1 MIVGSL
7 SARAV
12 TLQDIGGVT
21 TPASSGQSATEPP
34 RTEAASAAA
43 GTITTAAGVSYVS
56 PFGRYD
62 YSSRLEILQFRNA
75 ETGKVTLQIPSERVV
90 DAYRRGS
97 EISAQPLAAQRAAAR
112 ASAAAQEQ
120 ASQAANQDTG
130 ARAATGLTGNT
141 QTATSA
147 AAAAGTGET
156 ATSGGG
162 ARANGA
168 GAASATEAAP
178 PPPPPEVVVIN
189 SGTPAAVT
197 APAPTAAAEA
207 KPVTSAAA

>member
-7 SARAV
+7 SARAA

-21 TPASSGQSATEPP
+21 TPASNGQPATEPP
-34 RTEAASAAA
+34 RTETASAAA

-141 QTATSA
+141 Q
-147 AAAAGTGET
+147 AAAGTGET

-162 ARANGA
+162 AGTNGSGTNGA
-168 GAASATEAAP
+168 GTTSATEAAP

-197 APAPTAAAEA
+197 TQAPAAAAEA
-207 KPVTSAAA
+207 KPVASAAA